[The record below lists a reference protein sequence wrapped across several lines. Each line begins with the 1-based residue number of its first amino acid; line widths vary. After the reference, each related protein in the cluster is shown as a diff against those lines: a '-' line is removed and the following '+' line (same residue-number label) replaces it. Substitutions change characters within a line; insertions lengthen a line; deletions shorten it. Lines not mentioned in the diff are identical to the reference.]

1 MRSVKLVSDTIDKPD
16 INALIDWLHGTAT
29 SIPQLTKGPITP
41 LFEKQYSDWLGT
53 RHSVFVNSGSSAIL
67 LGLAALKFG
76 GKLKNDTIICPDL
89 SWATDVSSPL
99 MLGLNPVL
107 IDANRED
114 LSVDLDRL
122 EWIFKLEKPAAF
134 ILVSVLGLVP
144 DMDRIVE
151 LCTEHDVLL
160 LEDVCESLGSEYK
173 GKKLGT
179 FGCMSFFSMY
189 YGHHISTIEGGM
201 VCTSD
206 EEINDLLLMI
216 RSHGWDR
223 DLSENK
229 KDMIRCINRI
239 DDFSAQFAFYLP
251 GLNVRST
258 DFQAVLG
265 LRQIGKID
273 MFAKLRNL
281 NFKLYQELL
290 DEDDST
296 LNIIEREDC
305 FISSFCYPIVNR
317 NRDAIVQRLRDN
329 NVECRPLIAGSMSM
343 SPMWRKFGTGH
354 TNTPVS
360 MEINKYGL
368 YVPNHQG
375 MTEEDVRNVVSLI
388 KGST

>member
-1 MRSVKLVSDTIDKPD
+1 MRPVKLVSDTIDKTD
-16 INALIDWLHGTAT
+16 IKALCEWLNGSDQ
-29 SIPQLTKGPITP
+29 SIPRLTKGPITP
-41 LFEKQYSDWLGT
+41 LFEQKYSDWLGT

-122 EWIFKLEKPAAF
+122 EWIFNRESPAAF

-144 DMDRIVE
+144 DMNRIVE
-151 LCTEHDVLL
+151 LCREYDVLL
-160 LEDVCESLGSEYK
+160 IEDVCESMGSK
-173 GKKLGT
+173 FQGRKLGT
-179 FGCMSFFSMY
+179 FGCMSFFSLY

-201 VCTSD
+201 VCTND

-229 KDMIRCINRI
+229 KDELRSVNRV

-258 DFQAVLG
+258 DLQAVLG
-265 LRQIGKID
+265 LRQIDKID
-273 MFAKLRNL
+273 TFAMLRNL

-290 DEDDST
+290 DKGDNL
-296 LNIIEREDC
+296 LNIIDRADC
-305 FISSFCYPIVNR
+305 FISSFCYPIVNY
-317 NRDAIVQRLRDN
+317 NKDAIVQRLRDN
-329 NVECRPLIAGSMSM
+329 DVECRPLIAGSMTM
-343 SPMWRKFGTGH
+343 SPMWKKFGTVH
-354 TNTPVS
+354 TNIPVS
-360 MEINKYGL
+360 TEINKYGF
-368 YVPNHQG
+368 YIPNHQG
-375 MTEEDVRNVVSLI
+375 MTEEDVRNVVKLI
-388 KGST
+388 KG

>member
-1 MRSVKLVSDTIDKPD
+1 
-16 INALIDWLHGTAT
+16 
-29 SIPQLTKGPITP
+29 
-41 LFEKQYSDWLGT
+41 
-53 RHSVFVNSGSSAIL
+53 VFVNSGSSAIL

-122 EWIFKLEKPAAF
+122 EWIFKREKPAAF

-206 EEINDLLLMI
+206 EDINDLLLMI

-229 KDMIRCINRI
+229 KDVLRCINRV

-258 DFQAVLG
+258 DLQAVLG

>member
-1 MRSVKLVSDTIDKPD
+1 MRPVKLVSDTIDKTD
-16 INALIDWLHGTAT
+16 IKNLIEWLDSPGMDV
-29 SIPQLTKGPITP
+29 PQLTKGPLTP
-41 LFEKQYSDWLGT
+41 IFENKFAKWLGSKD
-53 RHSVFVNSGSSAIL
+53 SVFVNSGSSAIL

-76 GKLKNDTIICPDL
+76 GKLKNDKIIVPDL

-99 MLGLNPVL
+99 VLGLNPIL
-107 IDANRED
+107 IDANKED

-122 EWIFKLEKPAAF
+122 EWIFKRENPSAF

-144 DMDRIVE
+144 DMEKIVE
-151 LCTEHDVLL
+151 LCETYDVLL
-160 LEDVCESLGSEYK
+160 IEDVCESLGSEYK

-179 FGCMSFFSMY
+179 FGCMSFFSLY

-206 EEINDLLLMI
+206 DDIKDLLLMI

-223 DLSENK
+223 DLDQNS
-229 KDMIRCINRI
+229 KDRLRSVNRV

-258 DFQAVLG
+258 DLQAAIGLG
-265 LRQIGKID
+265 QVDKID
-273 MFAKLRNL
+273 KFSKIRNR

-290 DEDDST
+290 SDEDSR
-296 LNIIEREDC
+296 LNIIDRDEC
-305 FISSFCYPIVNR
+305 FISSFCYPIVSHDK
-317 NRDAIVQRLRDN
+317 DAIVKRLRDN
-329 NVECRPLIAGSMSM
+329 GVECRPLIAGSLTM

-354 TNTPVS
+354 TNIPVS
-360 MEINKYGL
+360 TEINKYGF

-375 MTEEDVRNVVSLI
+375 MTEEDVKNIVKLI
-388 KGST
+388 KG

>member
-1 MRSVKLVSDTIDKPD
+1 MRPVKLVSDTIDKTD
-16 INALIDWLHGTAT
+16 IKDLIEWLDTPGMD
-29 SIPQLTKGPITP
+29 IPQLTKGPLTP
-41 LFEKQYSDWLGT
+41 IFENKFAKWLGSKD
-53 RHSVFVNSGSSAIL
+53 SVFVNSGSSAIL

-76 GKLKNDTIICPDL
+76 GKLKNDKIIVPDL

-99 MLGLNPVL
+99 VLGLNPIL
-107 IDANRED
+107 IDANKED

-122 EWIFKLEKPAAF
+122 EWIFKRENPSAF

-144 DMDRIVE
+144 DMERIVE
-151 LCTEHDVLL
+151 LCETYDVLL
-160 LEDVCESLGSEYK
+160 IEDVCESLGSEYK

-206 EEINDLLLMI
+206 DDIKDLLLMI

-223 DLSENK
+223 DLDQNA
-229 KDMIRCINRI
+229 KDRLRSINRV

-258 DFQAVLG
+258 DLQAAIGLG
-265 LRQIGKID
+265 QVDKID
-273 MFAKLRNL
+273 KFAKIRNR

-290 DEDDST
+290 SDEDSL
-296 LNIIEREDC
+296 LNIIDRDEC
-305 FISSFCYPIVNR
+305 FISSFCYPIVSHDK
-317 NRDAIVQRLRDN
+317 DAIVKRLRDN
-329 NVECRPLIAGSMSM
+329 GVECRPLIAGSLTM

-354 TNTPVS
+354 TNIPVS
-360 MEINKYGL
+360 TEINKYGF

-375 MTEEDVRNVVSLI
+375 MTEEDVKNIVNLI
-388 KGST
+388 KG